1 MPSGFSLKIKNY
13 HAQHKLSMTALQGK
27 VIWIT
32 GASSGIGEALA
43 YELATYNTK
52 LILSSRRKE
61 ELERV
66 KGNCA
71 ASAQANIHIL
81 PLDLS
86 QATTLSLSAE
96 AAIQVFGH
104 VDILINNGGISQRA
118 LAKETTLEVDRKI
131 MEIDYFGTI
140 TLTKAL
146 IPHFIQRKAG
156 HFVTVS
162 SITGIIGTPYRTA
175 YAAAKHALQGFFNS
189 LRAELW
195 KESPSI
201 YVTMICPGWTN
212 TNLSLTALK
221 GDGSTQ
227 NKKDDTHAAGLTP
240 AFVAHKIVQAIK
252 GNKRE
257 IYVGGWKETL
267 AAYLQRYS
275 PGLFARI
282 VRKAKVK

>member
-1 MPSGFSLKIKNY
+1 MSSLQN
-13 HAQHKLSMTALQGK
+13 K

-32 GASSGIGEALA
+32 GASSGIGEALTYA
-43 YELATYNTK
+43 LAQHNTK

-66 KGNCA
+66 KGNCPGH
-71 ASAQANIHIL
+71 AQPNIHIL

-86 QATTLSLSAE
+86 LTDTLTLSAE

-104 VDILINNGGISQRA
+104 IDILVNNGGISQRA
-118 LAKETTLEVDRKI
+118 LAKETSLAVDRKI

-140 TLTKAL
+140 TLSKAL
-146 IPHFIQRKAG
+146 IPHFIQRQQG

-195 KESPSI
+195 KENPSI

-227 NKKDDTHAAGLTP
+227 NKKDDTHAAGLSP
-240 AFVAHKIVQAIK
+240 AFVANKIVNAIIYK
-252 GNKRE
+252 KRE

-267 AAYLQRYS
+267 AAYLHRFT
-275 PGLFARI
+275 PGLFAKI

>member
-1 MPSGFSLKIKNY
+1 MSSLNN
-13 HAQHKLSMTALQGK
+13 K

-32 GASSGIGEALA
+32 GASSGIGEALT
-43 YELATYNTK
+43 YELASLNTK

-66 KGNCA
+66 KGNCPA
-71 ASAQANIHIL
+71 ATQANIRIL

-86 QATTLSLSAE
+86 ESSTLKLSAD
-96 AAIQVFGH
+96 AAIQLFGH
-104 VDILINNGGISQRA
+104 VDVLINNGGISQRA
-118 LAKETTLEVDRKI
+118 LAKETAIEVDRKI

-140 TLTKAL
+140 SLTKHL
-146 IPHFIQRKAG
+146 IPHFIQRKQG

-195 KESPSI
+195 KESSSI

-227 NKKDDTHAAGLTP
+227 NKKDDTHASGLTP
-240 AFVAHKIVQAIK
+240 AFVAHKIVKAIE
-252 GNKRE
+252 GRKRE

-267 AAYLQRYS
+267 AAYLHRYT
-275 PGLFARI
+275 PDLFAKI